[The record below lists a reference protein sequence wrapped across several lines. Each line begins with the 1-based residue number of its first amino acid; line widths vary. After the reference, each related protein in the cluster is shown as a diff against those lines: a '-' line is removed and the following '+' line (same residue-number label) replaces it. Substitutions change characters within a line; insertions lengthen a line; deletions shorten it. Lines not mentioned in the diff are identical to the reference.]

1 MKNQFTSVDDHFARN
16 DDEYAEYKE
25 KVKKQFANHTK
36 RLTNNDVEIK
46 QIHVALKIGSDD
58 REDLHKNCDFL
69 TNQIELRR
77 SEAAK

>member
-1 MKNQFTSVDDHFARN
+1 MIRRLEVKQVEETGQLAVLRN
-16 DDEYAEYKE
+16 YDSHRSKYYCRE
-25 KVKKQFANHTK
+25 
-36 RLTNNDVEIK
+36 
-46 QIHVALKIGSDD
+46 IHVALKIGSDD